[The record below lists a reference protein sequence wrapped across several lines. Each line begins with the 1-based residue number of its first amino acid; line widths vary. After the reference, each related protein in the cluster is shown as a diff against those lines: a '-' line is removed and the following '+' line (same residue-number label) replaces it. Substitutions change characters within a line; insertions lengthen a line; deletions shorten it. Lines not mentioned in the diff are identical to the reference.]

1 MTIATPMQLD
11 AAPLSFDDQAFAAS
25 LAPKTS
31 DHSLP
36 SLQIVPHSTEDSLPS
51 NLADRIAIVLAAGQ
65 YAEAAAVCAKLLN
78 SFPTSATLWTTLGLS
93 HQKRGA
99 LNEALT
105 CLNRAT
111 ELAPQSAAPHIGM
124 ADVYIKQRRLDVA
137 EAHFQIALRLEPKN
151 VLALNNFANFWVKSG
166 RPDQAVPLLERATV
180 EMPDTALLH
189 YNLANALRPLGRHAE
204 ARAQYERAL
213 DLKPD
218 LHEARGNLGQ
228 LLYLEQD
235 YEAAIFQFDQ
245 LLLVNPTDDR
255 VLAYKLH
262 AKAMLNDF
270 SWTNDYE
277 QHRRQLG
284 LRGSAVSPFTTLTFE
299 DNPDLLR
306 VRTQAYANT
315 MFPPQPATTISF
327 LRPDARPQ
335 RLKIGYFSSDFHNH
349 ATMHLMSGL
358 LRMHDKSRFEIHA
371 FSYGPERQ
379 DTQRALAEASVSQF
393 HDLRNLSDHALVERA
408 RAQELDIAIDLKGY
422 TGNTRSAIFG
432 QRLAPVQISYLGY
445 PGTLGTPM
453 MDYIITDSVVS
464 PAGSERHFEEH
475 LIRLPHSYQPNNN
488 QRQIAP
494 RQFTRADCGLP
505 EDGFVFCCFNN
516 GYKITPREFDIWMRL
531 LTEVEGSVLWLMSGG
546 AAAEAN
552 LRREAESRGV
562 AGTRL
567 HFAERLPHDE
577 HLARQ
582 KVADLFLDTFA
593 VNAHTTCS
601 DALWAGL
608 PVLTLPGQQFAA
620 RVAASLLSAMNLPE
634 LIAKDAAD
642 YEARALH
649 LAQDPEALLALRTL
663 VARNR
668 RVAPLFDTRLY
679 TQDLE
684 AAYDAVFETWRQG
697 LSPTHLAL
705 PAQQDS
711 KDHTRNGTKHKN
723 AVAAA

>member
-11 AAPLSFDDQAFAAS
+11 AAPLPHVDQAFATPS
-25 LAPKTS
+25 APKATE
-31 DHSLP
+31 HSLP
-36 SLQIVPHSTEDSLPS
+36 QLQIVPHSAADSLPQDM
-51 NLADRIAIVLAAGQ
+51 ADRIAIVFAAGKFS
-65 YAEAAAVCAKLLN
+65 ETAAVCAKLLN
-78 SFPTSATLWTTLGLS
+78 SFPTSATLWTTLGMC
-93 HQKRGA
+93 HQKRGT

-111 ELAPQSAAPHIGM
+111 ELAPQTAAPHIGM
-124 ADVYIKQRRLDVA
+124 ADVYIKQRRFDVA
-137 EAHFQIALRLEPKN
+137 DVHFEIALRLEPKN
-151 VLALNNFANFWVKSG
+151 VVALNNFANFKVNSG

-180 EMPDTALLH
+180 EMPDTALLQ
-189 YNLANALRPLGRHAE
+189 YNLANALRSLSRHSE

-228 LLYLEQD
+228 LLYLDQD

-255 VLAYKLH
+255 AQAYRLH

-270 SWTNDYE
+270 SWVAEYE
-277 QHRRQLG
+277 QHRRHLG
-284 LRGSAVSPFTTLTFE
+284 LRGSAVSPFTTLVME

-306 VRTQAYANT
+306 VRTQAYAST
-315 MFPPQPATTISF
+315 VFPPQPESTISF
-327 LRPDARPQ
+327 LRPEARPQ

-349 ATMHLMSGL
+349 ATMHLLGGL
-358 LRMHDKSRFEIHA
+358 LRAHDQSRFDIHA
-371 FSYGPERQ
+371 FSYGPDRQ
-379 DTQRALAEASVSQF
+379 DTQRALVEANVSRF
-393 HDLRNLSDHALVERA
+393 YDLRNLSDHELVERA

-422 TGNTRSAIFG
+422 TGNNRCAIFG

-475 LIRLPHSYQPNNN
+475 LIRLPHSYQPNDN

-531 LTEVEGSVLWLMSGG
+531 LTAVEGSVLWLMSGG

-562 AGTRL
+562 DSGRL
-567 HFAERLPHDE
+567 HFAERLPHGE

-608 PVLTLPGQQFAA
+608 PVLTLPGQQFSA
-620 RVAASLLSAMNLPE
+620 RVAASLLSALNLPE
-634 LIAKDAAD
+634 LIAKNEAD
-642 YEARALH
+642 YEARALK
-649 LAQDPEALLALRTL
+649 LAQEPDALLALRTA

-668 RVAPLFDTRLY
+668 RTAPLFDTRRY
-679 TQDLE
+679 TLSLE
-684 AAYDAVFETWRQG
+684 AALDTAFETWRLGQAPAHLT
-697 LSPTHLAL
+697 LSAPHGAKEQSQTTAERKT
-705 PAQQDS
+705 S
-711 KDHTRNGTKHKN
+711 
-723 AVAAA
+723 VAAA